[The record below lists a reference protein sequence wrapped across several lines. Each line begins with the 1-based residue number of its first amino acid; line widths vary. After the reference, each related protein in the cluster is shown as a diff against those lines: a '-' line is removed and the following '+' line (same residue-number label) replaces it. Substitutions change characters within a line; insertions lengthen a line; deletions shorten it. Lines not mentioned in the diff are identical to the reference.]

1 MITRTLLVSS
11 VIAVAGLGLI
21 GVGSNAVFT
30 QNTVSSQQ
38 ITAGAMKVVIYEG
51 NNEPANAGANV
62 VMAAVGPTNSTFT
75 TGDKKVTIHN
85 VGNIDV
91 QEIKLTPATNTTGG
105 SNPETLALAAQVSL
119 CMVSLNSSNV
129 GVVIYN
135 GLLSGFAAQDIQG
148 TLLAN
153 NGTDYYSVNYYAG
166 TVTTACGAVTTVNAT
181 AVSGNST
188 APSLTDPAQGGV
200 ITPTITV
207 GYSG

>member
-21 GVGSNAVFT
+21 GVGSHAVFT

-38 ITAGAMKVVIYEG
+38 ITAGTMKVVIYEG
-51 NNEPANAGANV
+51 NTDPGNAGANV

-91 QEIKLTPATNTTGG
+91 QEIMLTPETNAA
-105 SNPETLALAAQVSL
+105 SNPESLALAAQVSV
-119 CMVSLNSSNV
+119 CMVSLNSNNV

-135 GLLSGFAAQDIQG
+135 GLLSGFTAQNIQG
-148 TLLAN
+148 TLAAN
-153 NGTDYYSVNYYAG
+153 SGMDYYSVNYYAG
-166 TVTTACGAVTTVNAT
+166 HVTTACGAVTTVNAP
-181 AVSGNST
+181 AVSGIS
-188 APSLTDPAQGGV
+188 AASDLTGPAEGGV

>member
-135 GLLSGFAAQDIQG
+135 GLLSATQPQSITG
-148 TLLAN
+148 TLGVNA
-153 NGTDYYSVNYYAG
+153 TDNYTATYYAG
-166 TVTTACGAVTTVNAT
+166 DVTTPCGIVTGGTNAL
-181 AVSGNST
+181 AVSGTSYS
-188 APSLTDPAQGGV
+188 PSLTNFAQGGV
-200 ITPTITV
+200 ITPTMTV
-207 GYSG
+207 SYTG